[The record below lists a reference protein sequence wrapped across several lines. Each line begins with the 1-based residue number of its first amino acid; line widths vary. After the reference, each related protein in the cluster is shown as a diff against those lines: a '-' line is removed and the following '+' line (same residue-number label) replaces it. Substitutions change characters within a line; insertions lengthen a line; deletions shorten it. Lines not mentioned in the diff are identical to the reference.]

1 MIVYFSVSHSLLY
14 NIYLCACTYRS
25 HFLHIW
31 TLESKTLLRIIDLP
45 TKVRMVKQL
54 EFLNDSFDG
63 GSSQTVGILSQDGI
77 IRFVNIHTCKLV
89 FEVGSHEKVLYS
101 VESYLLSLIPS
112 STYDIVTYCCIFVC
126 VKPVLHCCKLQEL
139 CLI

>member
-1 MIVYFSVSHSLLY
+1 
-14 NIYLCACTYRS
+14 
-25 HFLHIW
+25 
-31 TLESKTLLRIIDLP
+31 
-45 TKVRMVKQL
+45 MVKQL

-101 VESYLLSLIPS
+101 VESCHCECELSLVP
-112 STYDIVTYCCIFVC
+112 TFFT
-126 VKPVLHCCKLQEL
+126 
-139 CLI
+139 